1 MKKLVITFLLT
12 LLGGLAG
19 AQTAL
24 NKPSG
29 NMDAQRTAITA
40 ERSRLEAGFLTE
52 DAACYKKFAVN
63 NCLGKINTR
72 RREAMAD
79 LRQHEILLNDEERRN
94 KGEEQIRRTDEKSSP
109 ENLQQRAE
117 SRAKAAEDY
126 QERLDR
132 EKARQQQ
139 RTSIQ
144 SNEHAARETN
154 AAKLLAHQKKMQAR
168 TDKQAAAAEEAQ
180 KFNQRQKEALE
191 RRAQHDAAQLKRLKP
206 AAKPL
211 PLPE

>member
-1 MKKLVITFLLT
+1 MEKLVITFLLT
-12 LLGGLAG
+12 LLGGFAV

-24 NKPSG
+24 NKSSE
-29 NMDAQRTAITA
+29 NMDAQRAAITA
-40 ERSRLEAGFLTE
+40 ERSRLEAAFLME
-52 DAACYKKFAVN
+52 DAACYEKFAVN
-63 NCLGKINTR
+63 YCLGKINTR

-79 LRQHEILLNDEERRN
+79 LRRQEILLNDEERRI

-109 ENLQQRAE
+109 ENLLQGAE

-126 QERLDR
+126 QGRLER
-132 EKARQQQ
+132 EKTKQQL
-139 RTSIQ
+139 RTTIE
-144 SNEHAARETN
+144 SNEQAARETN
-154 AAKLLAHQKKMQAR
+154 TAKLLAHQKKMQAR
-168 TDKQAAAAEEAQ
+168 TDKRAAAAEEAQ

-191 RRAQHDAAQLKRLKP
+191 RRAQHNADQLKRVKP